1 MIKKTKF
8 KNLIILKNITHYD
21 KRGYFK
27 ELLKEKNLKSKFPYT
42 VMSYSKKMSLEE
54 CIYKLKTPRVN
65 LFLY

>member
-27 ELLKEKNLKSKFPYT
+27 ELLQEKN
-42 VMSYSKKMSLEE
+42 
-54 CIYKLKTPRVN
+54 IKLK
-65 LFLY
+65 LYV